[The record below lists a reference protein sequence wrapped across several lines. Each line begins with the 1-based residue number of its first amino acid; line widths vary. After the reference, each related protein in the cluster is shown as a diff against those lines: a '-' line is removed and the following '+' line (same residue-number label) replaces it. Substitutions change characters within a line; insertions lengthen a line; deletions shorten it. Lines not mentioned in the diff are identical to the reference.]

1 VKATGIARPAVVDPH
16 VAAVGPAELLQS
28 LLESRDAAPAFRIVR
43 GHVHQHA
50 NTLHALG
57 LLRPSRERHRRRS
70 AAEQGDE
77 LSPSQVEHG
86 ASSRTSSQGR

>member
-1 VKATGIARPAVVDPH
+1 
-16 VAAVGPAELLQS
+16 LQS

-57 LLRPSRERHRRRS
+57 LLRARREWPRSR
-70 AAEQGDE
+70 AAEQRDE
-77 LSPSQVEHG
+77 LAPSYIKHGNFLPGSDAG
-86 ASSRTSSQGR
+86 ASRRDLQLRPGV